1 MKNHLTLIAT
11 LCCAVF
17 VLGACDKEQT
27 AGTNSA
33 VVVTA
38 DKNPIEQLKNFRQQ
52 VEEIKVHPEAKSNE
66 TLSLAETLW
75 DVENT
80 FNLTYTDA
88 ENYHEGITTHEFSL
102 YLPVDESHEVL
113 ITDAVDLYLQ
123 AVEQARTVLNYSKSE
138 TKEFITLNIIGSEE
152 VNGTI
157 RVDFSG
163 KTGERTTYN
172 PHPYHLEGPFGEDDD
187 WMFATPLGKCN
198 DPDIPSGADL
208 QLQEKLFDTL
218 IGILPDPAP
227 GYRNIYVNRVMVEFD
242 GSNAPGIYY
251 NTDTDHLCIASEDMN
266 NHYQSELRMITRT
279 IPEMY
284 HLNNYQ
290 PISIEIVGDYIQN
303 QTAVTHRNI
312 IYYGIRLQ
320 VSTDEFG
327 EVTAL

>member
-1 MKNHLTLIAT
+1 M
-11 LCCAVF
+11 CCAAMF
-17 VLGACDKEQT
+17 LRACNKDKVTE
-27 AGTNSA
+27 TNTE
-33 VVVTA
+33 VVVTQ
-38 DKNPIEQLKNFRQQ
+38 DKDPIEQLRSFRQL
-52 VEEIKVHPEAKSNE
+52 IKEVNAHQEARSNE
-66 TLSLAETLW
+66 TMSLADALW

-113 ITDAVDLYLQ
+113 VTDAVELYSQ
-123 AVEQARTVLNYSKSE
+123 AVEQARTVLNNSKSE
-138 TKEFITLNIIGSEE
+138 QGEFITLNITGTEE
-152 VNGTI
+152 VNGSI

-172 PHPYHLEGPFGEDDD
+172 PHPYHLEGPFGEEDD
-187 WMFATPLGKCN
+187 WMFASPLGKCN

-251 NTDTDHLCIASEDMN
+251 NTDTEHLCIASEDMN

-284 HLNNYQ
+284 HLNNYH
-290 PISIEIVGDYIQN
+290 PLSIEIIGDYIEN